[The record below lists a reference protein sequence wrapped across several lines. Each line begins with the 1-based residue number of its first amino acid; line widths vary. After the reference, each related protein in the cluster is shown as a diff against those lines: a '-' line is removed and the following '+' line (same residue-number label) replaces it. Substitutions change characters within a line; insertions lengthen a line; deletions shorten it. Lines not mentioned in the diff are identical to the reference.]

1 VIAMLISSL
10 ISVVPLLLLSAGA
23 VAAAMLF
30 FSLRKETAE
39 LRRRMTSLES
49 AANDAFGDMQNR
61 VRELSERLRRS
72 EERPLNGPAPAR
84 AGLNLNN
91 RAQALRMLRRGENAE
106 AVARS
111 LNLPRPEI
119 ELLIRVQQLSAAS
132 EEPTSET
139 PG

>member
-1 VIAMLISSL
+1 MITLLVGSL
-10 ISVVPLLLLSAGA
+10 ISVVPLLLLAAGA
-23 VAAAMLF
+23 VAAAILF
-30 FSLRKETAE
+30 FSLRRDAAE
-39 LRRRMTSLES
+39 LRRRMTNLES

-61 VRELSERLRRS
+61 VRELSERLRQS
-72 EERPLNGPAPAR
+72 EERPANGPAPAR

-106 AVARS
+106 VVARS